1 MSGFSREEA
10 RFFDVAHEG
19 AQIRAVGQAAHSL
32 SGLTGLRPR
41 SVVVLPTDYVAAA
54 AARAVVTLVGE
65 LEVPVV
71 ITDVLPAYVGPL
83 DVVVAVGDN
92 AGRDD
97 ALRGLITAAGRG
109 AETVLAGPDRGPLL
123 DDAPQATTVIPALPN
138 TAGAS
143 PLRSGAALG
152 AILALLRQPPEVVA
166 ERFELL
172 ASEVDAELEMAS
184 PQRDAATNPARQLRA
199 QADGARVVHT
209 GLGRGGS
216 AVAGVA
222 AALWSTHGIPSGVVD
237 AEELAQAIERAQQAN
252 PAGPADD
259 IFYDPYLD
267 GPSELVGLTTVVWS
281 CETTVPVVQ
290 AGSRVETVE
299 TDSADA
305 ATRAARLVARAYAAT
320 ALDADAADSAATDE

>member
-71 ITDVLPAYVGPL
+71 IAEVLPAYVGPL
-83 DVVVAVGDN
+83 DVVVVVGDN
-92 AGRDD
+92 AGHDE
-97 ALRGLITAAGRG
+97 ALRGLITAARRG
-109 AETVLAGPDRGPLL
+109 AETILAGPASGPLL
-123 DDAPQATTVIPALPN
+123 DDAPKATTVIPALPT

-143 PLRSGAALG
+143 PLRAAAVLG
-152 AILALLRQPPEVVA
+152 AVLALLRQPADVVA

-172 ASEVDAELEMAS
+172 AAEVDAELETAS

-199 QADGARVVHT
+199 HADGVRIAHT
-209 GLGRGGS
+209 GFGRGGN
-216 AVAGVA
+216 AVAGLA
-222 AALWSTHGIPSGVVD
+222 AALWSTHGILSTMVE
-237 AEELAQAIERAQQAN
+237 AEEFPQAIERAQQAN
-252 PAGPADD
+252 QARAADD

-267 GPSELVGLTTVVWS
+267 GPPKLVGLTTVVWS
-281 CETTVPVVQ
+281 CETTVAVAQ
-290 AGSRVETVE
+290 AGSRVEAVE
-299 TDSADA
+299 TDSADPA
-305 ATRAARLVARAYAAT
+305 ARAARLVARAYAAT
-320 ALDADAADSAATDE
+320 TLSVDAADSAATDE